1 MNMRDGMGRWLLV
14 LGLVAVGMVTVAT
27 AGRAAEAVSHHQHFT
42 LHSPAFKNGGRLPK
56 KFTADGADVSPP
68 LSWSRSPRGARSLL
82 IIMFDP
88 DAPGPMPFLHWVVFN
103 IPPGTRS
110 LPAHLPPHQSVA
122 GLHGAKQGKN
132 SFGGRGYGG
141 PAPPPGPAHH
151 YRIAI
156 YALNRKLA
164 YAPDCFRCLQHAIA
178 GHILAHAE
186 IRVTYGR

>member
-1 MNMRDGMGRWLLV
+1 MNRLCGACRWLLV
-14 LGLVAVGMVTVAT
+14 LGGVAAGMVTVAEV
-27 AGRAAEAVSHHQHFT
+27 GRAAEAVSYRQHLT
-42 LHSPAFKNGGRLPK
+42 LHSPAFKNGGRLPE

-68 LSWSRSPRGARSLL
+68 LSWSRSPTGTRSLL

-110 LPAHLPPHQSVA
+110 LPAHLPPHKYVA
-122 GLHGAKQGKN
+122 GFHGARQGKN

-156 YALNRKLA
+156 YALNRTLA
-164 YAPDCFRCLQHAIA
+164 YAPDCFRCLQPAMTLFLRVAIS
-178 GHILAHAE
+178 
-186 IRVTYGR
+186 R